1 MPILA
6 EARPFLGR
14 QIGEGFDRVFF
25 VMTEP
30 STLFSSPTAPR
41 LSKSKFLAGLQCLK
55 RVYLEVHHPQLASPP
70 DASTQAMLDMG
81 IEIGELARSLFP
93 GGVNIGESHRQR
105 EAALARTISVI
116 NDLTVPAIFEGA
128 FEHDGVLVR
137 VDILHRIEGEPGG
150 RHAWRLIEVKSSS
163 RVKDVH
169 LDDLA
174 IQRYVLQGGGIHVT
188 TMCLMHINTQY
199 LYQGG
204 DIDLQ
209 ALFTLEDVSQA
220 VTERGLLVPD
230 RLAAMK
236 SAVMQSEAPS
246 VQPDRHC
253 HTPYECPF
261 WAHCTTDKPPRWVY
275 HLPGSKQTVSQ
286 LIEQGISTIDEIPD
300 GTKLS
305 LVQRRVKDNVEWISP
320 KLRAVL
326 ESVQYPVHHLDF
338 ETVMLAIPRFPS
350 TRPYQA
356 LPVQWSNHIERET
369 GEVAHQEFLHTDA
382 SDPRKVLVESLID
395 SLGNEGSICVYSHY
409 EQSILEQLMEVLP
422 SFRPALT
429 NIVSRLW
436 DLHQAVY
443 GYYYHPGFG
452 GSYSLKFVLPALI
465 PSLGYDDLEIKEG
478 GQAASEYY
486 KMVFLETDWI
496 ERAKIEEALREY
508 CKHDTLAMVELRR
521 ALKEKARLA

>member
-1 MPILA
+1 
-6 EARPFLGR
+6 
-14 QIGEGFDRVFF
+14 
-25 VMTEP
+25 MTEP

-55 RVYLEVHHPQLASPP
+55 RVFLEVHHPQLASPP
-70 DASTQAMLDMG
+70 DASTQAMLEMG

-93 GGVNIGESHRQR
+93 GGVYVGESHRQR
-105 EAALARTISVI
+105 EAALARTTSVI

-174 IQRYVLQGGGIHVT
+174 IQRYVLQCAGIHVT

-209 ALFTLEDVSQA
+209 TLFTLEDVSQA

-275 HLPGSKQTVSQ
+275 HLPGSKQAVSQ

-300 GTKLS
+300 GTKLT

-338 ETVMLAIPRFPS
+338 ETVMLAIPRYPS

-356 LPVQWSNHIERET
+356 LPVQWSNHIEAES
-369 GEVAHQEFLHTDA
+369 GELHHEEFMHVEA
-382 SDPRKVLVESLID
+382 SDPRTRLAGALIESL
-395 SLGNEGSICVYSHY
+395 GEQGHICVYSPY
-409 EQSILEQLMEVLP
+409 ERSVLEQLAEALP
-422 SFRPALT
+422 DLRPELKQIIAR
-429 NIVSRLW
+429 IW
-436 DLHQAVY
+436 DLYEVIKEH
-443 GYYYHPGFG
+443 YYHPEFLGR
-452 GSYSLKFVLPALI
+452 YSIKDVLPAVV
-465 PSLGYDDLEIKEG
+465 PSLGYDDLMIKEG

-486 KMVFLETDWI
+486 RMVFLETDWI
-496 ERAKIEEALREY
+496 ERAKIQEALLQY
-508 CKHDTLAMVELRR
+508 CKRDTLAMVELRR
-521 ALKEKARLA
+521 ALKEKAKTA